1 MTTTDPRAALT
12 ALVAALERHLEAA
25 AGRRGENDPVVL
37 AAYKAL
43 AEAFEDYDDAL
54 LDAFD
59 EVTPLEVFH
68 GEDEDEDFDDDE
80 EFDEPDDVEGG
91 GSYTGLDDEE
101 SDDEA
106 DTTPGAAPQPPA
118 PDATRRWGRDRPAA
132 SAVVVGA
139 LV

>member
-1 MTTTDPRAALT
+1 MTTDPRAALT

-25 AGRRGENDPVVL
+25 AARRGENDPVVL

-68 GEDEDEDFDDDE
+68 GEDEDEEFDDDE

-91 GSYTGLDDEE
+91 SYTGLDDEDY
-101 SDDEA
+101 DDEA
-106 DTTPGAAPQPPA
+106 EGAPTAPAEEPHPA
-118 PDATRRWGRDRPAA
+118 TPDATRM
-132 SAVVVGA
+132 
-139 LV
+139 

>member
-68 GEDEDEDFDDDE
+68 GEDEDEEFEDDD

-91 GSYTGLDDEE
+91 VAYTGLDDEDY
-101 SDDEA
+101 DDEA
-106 DTTPGAAPQPPA
+106 EGSSGDQTRPA
-118 PDATRRWGRDRPAA
+118 TPDATRM
-132 SAVVVGA
+132 
-139 LV
+139 

>member
-1 MTTTDPRAALT
+1 MTTDPRAALT

-68 GEDEDEDFDDDE
+68 GEDEDEDFDDEE

-91 GSYTGLDDEE
+91 SYTGLDDEE
-101 SDDEA
+101 YDEEA
-106 DTTPGAAPQPPA
+106 ESTPGAAPQA
-118 PDATRRWGRDRPAA
+118 STPDATRM
-132 SAVVVGA
+132 
-139 LV
+139 

>member
-1 MTTTDPRAALT
+1 MTTDPRAALT
-12 ALVAALERHLEAA
+12 ALVAALERHIEAA

-68 GEDEDEDFDDDE
+68 GDEDEEYDEDE

-91 GSYTGLDDEE
+91 GSYTGLDDE
-101 SDDEA
+101 DYDEEA
-106 DTTPGAAPQPPA
+106 EGGGQRPST
-118 PDATRRWGRDRPAA
+118 PDATRM
-132 SAVVVGA
+132 
-139 LV
+139 

>member
-1 MTTTDPRAALT
+1 MTTDPRAALT

-25 AGRRGENDPVVL
+25 AARRGENDPVVL

-68 GEDEDEDFDDDE
+68 GEEDDEDFDDDE

-91 GSYTGLDDEE
+91 NSYTGLDDEDY
-101 SDDEA
+101 DDEA
-106 DTTPGAAPQPPA
+106 EGTPGPAPRNST
-118 PDATRRWGRDRPAA
+118 PDATRM
-132 SAVVVGA
+132 
-139 LV
+139 

>member
-68 GEDEDEDFDDDE
+68 GEEGAEDLNEHE
-80 EFDEPDDVEGG
+80 GEFDEPDEGEG
-91 GSYTGLDDEE
+91 VSHPGLDDEE
-101 SDDEA
+101 YDDGAES
-106 DTTPGAAPQPPA
+106 TPGA
-118 PDATRRWGRDRPAA
+118 
-132 SAVVVGA
+132 
-139 LV
+139 

>member
-1 MTTTDPRAALT
+1 MTTDPRAALT

-25 AGRRGENDPVVL
+25 AARRGENDPVVL

-68 GEDEDEDFDDDE
+68 GEEDEEEFDDDDE

-91 GSYTGLDDEE
+91 SYTGMEDEDY
-101 SDDEA
+101 DDEA
-106 DTTPGAAPQPPA
+106 DGASGASGDQTRPA
-118 PDATRRWGRDRPAA
+118 TPDATRM
-132 SAVVVGA
+132 
-139 LV
+139 

>member
-1 MTTTDPRAALT
+1 MTKDPRAALT
-12 ALVAALERHLEAA
+12 DLVAALERHLEAA

-68 GEDEDEDFDDDE
+68 GDEEDEYDEDVDDSDDADDE

-91 GSYTGLDDEE
+91 AYTGLDDEDY
-101 SDDEA
+101 DDE
-106 DTTPGAAPQPPA
+106 PEAAPGGQRPST
-118 PDATRRWGRDRPAA
+118 PDATRM
-132 SAVVVGA
+132 
-139 LV
+139 

>member
-59 EVTPLEVFH
+59 E
-68 GEDEDEDFDDDE
+68 
-80 EFDEPDDVEGG
+80 PDDVEGG
-91 GSYTGLDDEE
+91 GAYTGLDDEDY
-101 SDDEA
+101 DDEA
-106 DTTPGAAPQPPA
+106 EGSSGDQPRPA
-118 PDATRRWGRDRPAA
+118 TPDATRM
-132 SAVVVGA
+132 
-139 LV
+139 

>member
-1 MTTTDPRAALT
+1 MTTDPRAALT

-25 AGRRGENDPVVL
+25 AARRGENDPVVL

-68 GEDEDEDFDDDE
+68 GEEEDEDFDEDD

-91 GSYTGLDDEE
+91 GAYTGLDDEDY
-101 SDDEA
+101 DDEPEG
-106 DTTPGAAPQPPA
+106 TPSGAPRS
-118 PDATRRWGRDRPAA
+118 PDATRM
-132 SAVVVGA
+132 
-139 LV
+139 

>member
-1 MTTTDPRAALT
+1 MTTDPRAALT

-68 GEDEDEDFDDDE
+68 GEDEEDDFDDEE
-80 EFDEPDDVEGG
+80 EFEEPDDVEGG

-101 SDDEA
+101 YDDEA
-106 DTTPGAAPQPPA
+106 ENPPGTAAQPST
-118 PDATRRWGRDRPAA
+118 PDATRM
-132 SAVVVGA
+132 
-139 LV
+139 

>member
-1 MTTTDPRAALT
+1 MTTDPRAALT

-25 AGRRGENDPVVL
+25 AARRGENDPVVL

-68 GEDEDEDFDDDE
+68 GEEDEDFEEDEEDDE

-91 GSYTGLDDEE
+91 GAYTGLDDEDY
-101 SDDEA
+101 DDEA
-106 DTTPGAAPQPPA
+106 EGTPGTAPKNSA
-118 PDATRRWGRDRPAA
+118 PDATRM
-132 SAVVVGA
+132 
-139 LV
+139 